1 MLISRPMKTILV
13 KLLIVAG
20 TFGGIASGAAQT
32 KVAAT
37 SSSTATVVP
46 AATSGPKIQFAETVF
61 DFGRISS
68 GELAKHEFVFT
79 NTGTA
84 TLEIKDVRPGC
95 GCTTAGA
102 WDKQVEPGKTGVIP
116 LQFNSTG
123 FSGTVAKS
131 ATVTCNDPGQSN
143 LVLQLKANIWK
154 AIDVTPTMAVFS
166 VSSELQTNETR
177 SVRIVS
183 NIEEPVELSDLQC
196 TNSAFRAELKT
207 VRPGKE
213 FELLITAVPPFVEN
227 RIFSV
232 VTLKTSM
239 PTNPTISVSAYLNVQ
254 QPVTVMPNH
263 VMLPQGPLTN
273 AAHSVVTIQNTGT
286 NSLVLS
292 EPAVNVPGAE
302 AHVKETHP
310 GRLFSLSVDFPL
322 GFQAKLGQKV
332 EVTVKSN
339 HPRFPLI
346 QVPVF
351 QPQPPAA
358 PPTVEKA
365 SSPTQVAPAKSA
377 SSVPGGN

>member
-1 MLISRPMKTILV
+1 
-13 KLLIVAG
+13 
-20 TFGGIASGAAQT
+20 
-32 KVAAT
+32 
-37 SSSTATVVP
+37 
-46 AATSGPKIQFAETVF
+46 
-61 DFGRISS
+61 
-68 GELAKHEFVFT
+68 
-79 NTGTA
+79 
-84 TLEIKDVRPGC
+84 
-95 GCTTAGA
+95 
-102 WDKQVEPGKTGVIP
+102 
-116 LQFNSTG
+116 
-123 FSGTVAKS
+123 
-131 ATVTCNDPGQSN
+131 
-143 LVLQLKANIWK
+143 
-154 AIDVTPTMAVFS
+154 MAVFS

-183 NIEEPVELSDLQC
+183 NLEEPIELSDLQC

-213 FELLITAVPPFVEN
+213 FELLITAVPPFAEN
-227 RIFSV
+227 RIFTAVS
-232 VTLKTSM
+232 LKTSA
-239 PTNPTISVSAYLNVQ
+239 PTNPTINVSAYLNVQ

-273 AAHSVVTIQNTGT
+273 AAHSVVSIQNTGT
-286 NSLVLS
+286 NLLVLS

-302 AHVKETHP
+302 AHVKETQP
-310 GRLFSLSVDFPL
+310 GRLFSLTVDFPV

-365 SSPTQVAPAKSA
+365 TAPTQVAPAKSA